1 MKTLRWAPTLVFI
14 LALALG
20 SADAFGKEAKKNVKY
35 RKTQEVSFD
44 GDSVDGVRRNP
55 YGAYLVQ
62 KRGVDFA
69 PLYNVRQKFEANI
82 KSSSDY
88 IR

>member
-1 MKTLRWAPTLVFI
+1 MKTLSLALVF
-14 LALALG
+14 ALALVTFHAQAKDG
-20 SADAFGKEAKKNVKY
+20 KKNVKY

-55 YGAYLVQ
+55 YGSYLVQ

>member
-1 MKTLRWAPTLVFI
+1 MKALRVMTLLVLVTTFASAS
-14 LALALG
+14 LA
-20 SADAFGKEAKKNVKY
+20 KEVKKNVKY
-35 RKTQEVSFD
+35 KKTQEVSFE
-44 GDSVDGVRRNP
+44 GDDVDGVRRNP

>member
-1 MKTLRWAPTLVFI
+1 MKSIFSVLTLLAFSLTLST
-14 LALALG
+14 A
-20 SADAFGKEAKKNVKY
+20 SAEQEKKKKVKY

-44 GDSVDGVRRNP
+44 GDDVDGVRRNP

-69 PLYNVRQKFEANI
+69 PLYNVRQKFENNI
-82 KSSSDY
+82 KGSADY